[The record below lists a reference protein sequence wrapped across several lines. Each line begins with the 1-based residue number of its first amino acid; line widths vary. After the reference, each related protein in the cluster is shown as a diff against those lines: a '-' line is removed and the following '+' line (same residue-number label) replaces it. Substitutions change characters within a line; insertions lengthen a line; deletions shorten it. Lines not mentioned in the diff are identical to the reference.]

1 MVQKTIPLWVIFRQF
16 ILLSW
21 RMICVFGAVTC
32 IVGYLYGTWATVLMF
47 IIGFFAVCY
56 LCQRQFIYFPNVP
69 VTSRTFVQT
78 PGAMGMSFENV
89 FLQTTDRVKL
99 NAMFIHRQDADVA
112 KRPTV
117 LYLHGNAGNIGHQ
130 LVCAKGFHALCGFNV
145 FLLEYR
151 GYGKSEGSPSEEGF
165 RKDAQTAIEY
175 LLSRSDV
182 CRDQI
187 ILFGRSIG
195 GAVALD
201 IAADPRFRGLLTAVM
216 VENTFTSI
224 HAVSALYVP
233 WTRWLP
239 SWMFRDKYHSISKVG
254 KLQCAALYLSGE
266 QDELVPSTMMTELFL
281 ATGSAIKCIERFPTG
296 THNTTWRCP
305 KYHEAVSRFVRHA
318 LHERAHPEPPP
329 PPNAPG
335 GLTLLDI
342 WGAEADTAPS
352 VGVAMDALILDS
364 AASAETSA
372 FG

>member
-165 RKDAQTAIEY
+165 RKDAQVRKFSMLNHESAVPAIF
-175 LLSRSDV
+175 LICRPPLSICYPGVMSAVIR
-182 CRDQI
+182 
-187 ILFGRSIG
+187 LFS
-195 GAVALD
+195 
-201 IAADPRFRGLLTAVM
+201 
-216 VENTFTSI
+216 
-224 HAVSALYVP
+224 
-233 WTRWLP
+233 
-239 SWMFRDKYHSISKVG
+239 
-254 KLQCAALYLSGE
+254 
-266 QDELVPSTMMTELFL
+266 
-281 ATGSAIKCIERFPTG
+281 
-296 THNTTWRCP
+296 
-305 KYHEAVSRFVRHA
+305 
-318 LHERAHPEPPP
+318 
-329 PPNAPG
+329 
-335 GLTLLDI
+335 
-342 WGAEADTAPS
+342 
-352 VGVAMDALILDS
+352 S
-364 AASAETSA
+364 AARLAVR
-372 FG
+372 